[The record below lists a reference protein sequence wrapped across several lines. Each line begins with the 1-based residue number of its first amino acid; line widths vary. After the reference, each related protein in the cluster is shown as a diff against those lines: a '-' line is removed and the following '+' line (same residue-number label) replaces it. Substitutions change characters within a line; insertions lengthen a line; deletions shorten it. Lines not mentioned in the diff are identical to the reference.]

1 MHPLNA
7 YAICGSIIASV
18 ATWAFLQFPGL
29 LIWGA
34 FIGWASF
41 LHTGG
46 TKQVF
51 ASVLTSLYFGSFMAW
66 LFACIVTGNFVSI
79 NIPLLAALI
88 VAVMAPIMILGS
100 KISFFSVTPAV
111 FYGFAASFAYLAQ
124 TPLVFDFAMLTSL
137 NKANVVFV
145 VPISL
150 TIGACFGY
158 LQVIASNVLAAKNAS
173 KT

>member
-1 MHPLNA
+1 
-7 YAICGSIIASV
+7 
-18 ATWAFLQFPGL
+18 
-29 LIWGA
+29 
-34 FIGWASF
+34 
-41 LHTGG
+41 
-46 TKQVF
+46 
-51 ASVLTSLYFGSFMAW
+51 
-66 LFACIVTGNFVSI
+66 
-79 NIPLLAALI
+79 
-88 VAVMAPIMILGS
+88 MAPIMILGS